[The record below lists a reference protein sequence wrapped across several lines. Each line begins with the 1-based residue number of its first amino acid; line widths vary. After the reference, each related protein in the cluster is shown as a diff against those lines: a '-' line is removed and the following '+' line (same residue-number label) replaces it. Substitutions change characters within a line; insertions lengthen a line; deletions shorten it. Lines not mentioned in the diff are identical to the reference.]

1 MDDFVEEYG
10 CENANDENLVN
21 FEENLIEQP
30 DMVNVEIMP
39 FAMRAK
45 KINISK
51 LKDNVKQQLDNRNEL
66 TFNEMYRNLENT
78 VPTQTRNELSV
89 HLAFVALLHL
99 CNEENL
105 ILKQI
110 ENTNKD
116 FLITKLAKK
125 L

>member
-116 FLITKLAKK
+116 FLITKPAKK